1 LYSLAIFVL
10 EAIMQTVIPL
20 NGLFADYSAGLL
32 EKREL
37 EGEIFK
43 AIKEDVRRL
52 GNWDR
57 ADNDDYLSW
66 LYPRISHAIGAYRE
80 TGSSFESY
88 IGSLVRMTAKEF
100 RSRKFH
106 SYLAESAA
114 LMSVSQDMYTYE
126 DSPEYACIEEVSDPR
141 LCNPRQI
148 LILILK
154 CCCYV
159 SGDFLERAAPTLGIS
174 AEKLNDM
181 VSSLRKLR
189 EKRERYNEYLQEKAN
204 YQLCRC
210 IFYEKRLKS
219 MPENCIATQRIRDR
233 LERGRE
239 RLARLRKRLAKR
251 YPDPSNHQIAK
262 FLGISKG
269 TVDSVLYRLKSL
281 NNKDNEIILN

>member
-1 LYSLAIFVL
+1 LYPVAIFDL
-10 EAIMQTVIPL
+10 EAIMQSTIPL

-43 AIKEDVRRL
+43 AIKEDMRRL
-52 GNWDR
+52 SNWNR

-80 TGSSFESY
+80 TGSSFETY
-88 IGSLVRMTAKEF
+88 IGSLVRMTAKEYH
-100 RSRKFH
+100 SRKVR
-106 SYLAESAA
+106 SYLTESAA
-114 LMSVSQDMYTYE
+114 LMSISLDMYTHD
-126 DSPEYACIEEVSDPR
+126 DSPEYARVEEAAGPR
-141 LCNPRQI
+141 KCNPRQL

-159 SGDFLERAAPTLGIS
+159 SDDFLERASPILGIQP
-174 AEKLNDM
+174 EKLNDM
-181 VSSLRKLR
+181 VSSLRKQG
-189 EKRERYNEYLQEKAN
+189 EKRELCNEYLQERVN
-204 YQLCRC
+204 YQFCRC

-219 MPENCIATQRIRDR
+219 LPENCIAAQRTRDK

-251 YPDPSNHQIAK
+251 LPDPSNVQIARL
-262 FLGISKG
+262 LGISKG
-269 TVDSVLYRLKSL
+269 TVDSVLYRLKFL